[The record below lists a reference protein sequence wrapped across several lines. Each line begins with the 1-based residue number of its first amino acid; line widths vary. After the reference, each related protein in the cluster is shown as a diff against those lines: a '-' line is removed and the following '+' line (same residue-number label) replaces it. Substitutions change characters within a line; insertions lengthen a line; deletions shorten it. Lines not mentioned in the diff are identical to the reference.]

1 MISLDNGDIRVK
13 GITELEQ
20 FNETLGT
27 KFQID
32 GIETVAGLVI
42 QHLGRVPKM
51 GEHVEIGDI
60 EFEVQRA
67 DPRQIHIL
75 LARQLPKTAG

>member
-1 MISLDNGDIRVK
+1 
-13 GITELEQ
+13 
-20 FNETLGT
+20 
-27 KFQID
+27 
-32 GIETVAGLVI
+32 

-51 GEHVEIGDI
+51 GELIEIDGV

-75 LARQLPKTAG
+75 LARQLPKKPS

>member
-1 MISLDNGDIRVK
+1 M
-13 GITELEQ
+13 
-20 FNETLGT
+20 
-27 KFQID
+27 
-32 GIETVAGLVI
+32 I

-51 GEHVEIGDI
+51 GELIEIDGI

-75 LARQLPKTAG
+75 LARQTNKKSD